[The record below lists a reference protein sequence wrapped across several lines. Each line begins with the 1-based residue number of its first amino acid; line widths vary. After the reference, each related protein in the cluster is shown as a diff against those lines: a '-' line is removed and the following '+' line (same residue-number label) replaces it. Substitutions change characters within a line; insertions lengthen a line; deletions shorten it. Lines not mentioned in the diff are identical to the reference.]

1 VTSSLMV
8 TRLPH
13 FVDARTLGACSLAST
28 RCGRQDFAPSDQTSH
43 IAFDELHTA
52 PYLRRQDLKLV
63 ASDHEH
69 VVRSIEPDDFESRR
83 RHRDEDPAE
92 RASST

>member
-1 VTSSLMV
+1 MHELSAPV
-8 TRLPH
+8 RWHRP
-13 FVDARTLGACSLAST
+13 GAGGTILHP
-28 RCGRQDFAPSDQTSH
+28 RIKDVAPIHGETSH

-52 PYLRRQDLKLV
+52 PYLRRQDLELV

>member
-1 VTSSLMV
+1 MV

-28 RCGRQDFAPSDQTSH
+28 RCRRQDFAPSDHHGETSH

-52 PYLRRQDLKLV
+52 PYLRRQDLELV